1 MFTKTGRPRRSVAR
15 FASMGFAFLIAAS
28 TTALYAHEFDA
39 HEFEYPDFAY
49 ALGLKLNGEAKTV
62 VVSDDSVND
71 DRVNDKSVLRIVPAK
86 KGQAGTFFYDTL
98 VPVTAFN
105 TQFSFRLSDPGG
117 CTDRIE
123 SGGDGF
129 VFAIQPVDPALG
141 GNGGGGQF
149 AFCGIA
155 PSVGVEFDLFKNPQ
169 NSDVSSNHLGVNIDG
184 ETISRI
190 MLDVADRF
198 DNGKIWFA
206 WIDYDGTT
214 LEVRA
219 NQTGVR
225 PNEPLLSYEIDIP
238 ATLNADAAYVGF
250 TAATGCAHAN
260 HDILSWRFEDS
271 PPLTVPGQPQ
281 PPSSK

>member
-1 MFTKTGRPRRSVAR
+1 MTELMFTKTGRHRRGVAR

-28 TTALYAHEFDA
+28 TSALRAHEFVA

-62 VVSDDSVND
+62 VVSDGSVKE
-71 DRVNDKSVLRIVPAK
+71 VSVLRIVPAK

-98 VPVTAFN
+98 VPVRAFS
-105 TQFSFRLSDPGG
+105 TQFSFRLSAPGG

-123 SGGDGF
+123 GGGDGF

-169 NSDVSSNHLGVNIDG
+169 NSDVSSNHLGVNIHG

-190 MLDVADRF
+190 TLDVADRF
-198 DNGKIWFA
+198 DNGKKWFA

-219 NQTGVR
+219 NQTGAR
-225 PNEPLLSYEIDIP
+225 PDKPLLSYEIDIP
-238 ATLNADAAYVGF
+238 ATLGADSAYVGF
-250 TAATGCAHAN
+250 TASTGSAHAN
-260 HDILSWRFEDS
+260 HDLLSWRFEDS
-271 PPLTVPGQPQ
+271 PPRMVSGQPQ